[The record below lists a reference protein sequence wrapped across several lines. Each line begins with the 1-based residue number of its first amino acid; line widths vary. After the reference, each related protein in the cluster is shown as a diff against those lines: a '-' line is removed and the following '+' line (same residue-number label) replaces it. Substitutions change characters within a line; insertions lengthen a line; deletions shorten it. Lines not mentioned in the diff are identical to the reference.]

1 MKKKLESI
9 LLVDDDDDCNYFHK
23 RLLVDMECTE
33 HIEVATDGQEALDY
47 LISENE
53 DGKYPQPQIIFLDI
67 NMPVM
72 DGWEFLEEYRK
83 LQSNQKGQIVLIMLT
98 TSLNPDD
105 KAKASQFEEIKDFQ
119 NKLLTR
125 QRMEELF
132 EEHFPEYL

>member
-1 MKKKLESI
+1 MKKKLENI

-23 RLLVDMECTE
+23 RLLNDMKCAENV
-33 HIEVATDGQEALDY
+33 EVTTDGQEALDY
-47 LISENE
+47 LTTKVG

-72 DGWEFLEEYRK
+72 DGWEFMEEYHN
-83 LQSNQKGQIVLIMLT
+83 LDTMQKGEIVLIMLT

-105 KAKASQFEEIKDFQ
+105 KARASKFEEIKDFQ

-125 QRMEELF
+125 KRMEEIF
-132 EEHFPEYL
+132 AEHFPEYI

>member
-1 MKKKLESI
+1 MKKKLENI

-23 RLLVDMECTE
+23 RLLNDMKCAENV
-33 HIEVATDGQEALDY
+33 EVTTDGQEALDY
-47 LISENE
+47 LTTKVS

-72 DGWEFLEEYRK
+72 DGWEFMEEYKK
-83 LQSNQKGQIVLIMLT
+83 LNAYQKGEIVLIMLT

-105 KAKASQFEEIKDFQ
+105 KARASKFEDIKDFQ

-125 QRMEELF
+125 KRMEEIF
-132 EEHFPEYL
+132 EEHFPEYV